1 MDFERIIGGI
11 EKLLYRIIIEIIL
24 LPITI
29 KRLFRNTK
37 NCYTIVEQEENI
49 PQEEARYLNITSPV
63 KLAIIIAIVSLYAL
77 QQMTTIDET
86 LGEATIT
93 AVEDSVATAGN
104 PAMAATDAT
113 QADTSAVSDTEQVIE
128 NETER
133 ANYLVESITESL
145 SKLNLVE
152 QSLLIFL
159 VANFDAILL
168 ALILGRIRKQEFPG
182 DVFRRSFFSM
192 IYAKSYTSIPV
203 LLMMLCAI
211 FIPTAANNTDETP
224 LLTSE
229 ILLFIG
235 LLLYLWGIYLFVR
248 ATYHILQQYIGE
260 KKWWFKSLLLLCLLV
275 LGYGWIVFAV

>member
-11 EKLLYRIIIEIIL
+11 EKLLYRIIIEMIM

-37 NCYTIVEQEENI
+37 NCYTIVEREENI

-63 KLAIIIAIVSLYAL
+63 KLAIIIAIISLYAL
-77 QQMTTIDET
+77 QQMNTIDET
-86 LGEATIT
+86 LGEATTT
-93 AVEDSVATAGN
+93 AVTDSTET
-104 PAMAATDAT
+104 ATDSAT
-113 QADTSAVSDTEQVIE
+113 IAADSTLVDTSAVTDAEQVIE
-128 NETER
+128 NEAER
-133 ANYLVESITESL
+133 ADYLIESITASL

-168 ALILGRIRKQEFPG
+168 ALLLGRMKKQTFPG

-211 FIPTAANNTDETP
+211 FIPTAANNTDEMP

-235 LLLYLWGIYLFVR
+235 LLLYLWGIYLFMR
-248 ATYHILQQYIGE
+248 ATYYILQQYIGE
-260 KKWWFKSLLLLCLLV
+260 KKWWFKSFLLICLFL
-275 LGYGWIVFAV
+275 LGYGWIVFMI

>member
-29 KRLFRNTK
+29 KRLFSNTK

-63 KLAIIIAIVSLYAL
+63 KLAIILTIVTLFAL

-86 LGEATIT
+86 LGEASIT
-93 AVEDSVATAGN
+93 AVEDSVATATN
-104 PAMAATDAT
+104 PTT
-113 QADTSAVSDTEQVIE
+113 NTTLADTNAVSNAEQVIE
-128 NETER
+128 NEAER
-133 ANYLVESITESL
+133 ADYLIESITTSL

-159 VANFDAILL
+159 IANFDAILL
-168 ALILGRIRKQEFPG
+168 ALILGRMRKQPFPG
-182 DVFRRSFFSM
+182 EVFRRSFFSM

-211 FIPTAANNTDETP
+211 FIPTAANNTDEMP

-235 LLLYLWGIYLFVR
+235 LLLYLWGFYLFLR
-248 ATYHILQQYIGE
+248 ATYRILQQYIGD
-260 KKWWFKSLLLLCLLV
+260 KKWWFKSLLLLCLVL

>member
-37 NCYTIVEQEENI
+37 NCYSIVEQEENI

-63 KLAIIIAIVSLYAL
+63 KLAIIIAIVTLYAL
-77 QQMTTIDET
+77 QQMTSIDET

-93 AVEDSVATAGN
+93 AVEDSVATATN
-104 PAMAATDAT
+104 TVMAAADTT
-113 QADTSAVSDTEQVIE
+113 QTDTSAVSGTEQVIE
-128 NETER
+128 NEAER

-159 VANFDAILL
+159 IANFDAILL
-168 ALILGRIRKQEFPG
+168 ALILGRMRKQPFPG

-192 IYAKSYTSIPV
+192 IYAKSYTTVPT

-211 FIPTAANNTDETP
+211 FIPTAANNTDEMP

-229 ILLFIG
+229 ILLSIG

-260 KKWWFKSLLLLCLLV
+260 KKWWFKALLLTCLV
-275 LGYGWIVFAV
+275 LVGYGWIFLMV

>member
-29 KRLFRNTK
+29 KRLVSNTK
-37 NCYTIVEQEENI
+37 NCYGIVEQEEAI
-49 PQEEARYLNITSPV
+49 PVEDNRYLHVTSPV
-63 KLAIIIAIVSLYAL
+63 KLAIIIAIITLFGL
-77 QQMTTIDET
+77 QQMEEIDDNLSKTETTQAVQSTQTSTDTTKMAVIASKKET
-86 LGEATIT
+86 GAVTGVKKKMDNEEAR
-93 AVEDSVATAGN
+93 ASYLFNSVA
-104 PAMAATDAT
+104 
-113 QADTSAVSDTEQVIE
+113 
-128 NETER
+128 
-133 ANYLVESITESL
+133 ESL
-145 SKLNLVE
+145 NKLNLVE

-168 ALILGRIRKQEFPG
+168 ALILGRMRKQPFPG
-182 DVFRRSFFSM
+182 EVFRRSFFSM

-211 FIPTAANNTDETP
+211 FIPTAANNTDEMP

-235 LLLYLWGIYLFVR
+235 LLLYLWGFYLFLR
-248 ATYHILQQYIGE
+248 ATYRILQQYIGD
-260 KKWWFKSLLLLCLLV
+260 KKWWFKSLLLLCLVV